1 MATIRRTAVN
11 NMVMTVW
18 RMTKTTTK
26 YRLYNGISI
35 NIPLEIEY
43 ETNKLILRKN
53 EVIIMKNMINAT
65 LFQAATKEDFSQN
78 MMGWMYGYVPVC
90 RLQAVYTYVFDATNG
105 ISDID
110 ICESVFRLGN
120 TDGEGREHMYYS
132 VSVGDVVNVG
142 SDWYRC
148 TGDGWDCIT
157 GKEQGA
163 VGMYIKEREGVSL
176 EYFTEEVETVE
187 MEESNMEVTANN
199 ATINNTTV
207 QEETGM
213 NNETIIL
220 NGTEEERIAMAQ
232 ADVAG
237 DAGKVMGT
245 FGKIYK
251 GLKNGKKCVNRTKGK
266 VMEDINGDMETIKG
280 GIGTVVGLLDIV
292 GITSLKANIER
303 IIYAGVSN
311 AGAGKSG
318 SLTHMAEE
326 CTSIIYEEVEFL
338 KLIGDEASLKQA
350 ASLKAFVTKDGKQV
364 RGKNIFELIAGLL
377 YWLVRKVMN
386 KMKEWFGIPKDKMPK
401 VLGMLFSGITMLLD
415 LVLAGVRIVLFLGA
429 RAIGF
434 VVAAGV
440 KLGMFVVNTV
450 KTIFGK
456 IKGFTQQVSDSLDN
470 ITEEEDDDF
479 FADDEEGY
487 IF

>member
-1 MATIRRTAVN
+1 
-11 NMVMTVW
+11 
-18 RMTKTTTK
+18 
-26 YRLYNGISI
+26 
-35 NIPLEIEY
+35 
-43 ETNKLILRKN
+43 
-53 EVIIMKNMINAT
+53 MKNIINAT

-90 RLQAVYTYVFDATNG
+90 RLQAVYTYVFNVTDG

-120 TDGEGREHMYYS
+120 TDGEGRECMLYS

-142 SDWYRC
+142 GNWYRC

-163 VGMYIKEREGVSL
+163 VGMFIKEREGVSL

-187 MEESNMEVTANN
+187 MEESNMK
-199 ATINNTTV
+199 ATENNTTA
-207 QEETGM
+207 QEEVIM

-237 DAGKVMGT
+237 DASKVMGT

-266 VMEDINGDMETIKG
+266 VMEDINDDMETIKG
-280 GIGTVVGLLDIV
+280 GIGTVVGLLDII
-292 GITSLKANIER
+292 GITSLKTSIER

-311 AGAGKSG
+311 AGAGKTG
-318 SLTHMAEE
+318 SLTDMAET
-326 CTSIIYEEVEFL
+326 CTTIIYEEVEFL
-338 KLIGDEASLKQA
+338 KTIGDEASFKQA
-350 ASLKAFVTKDGKQV
+350 ASLKAFVTKGGKEV

-377 YWLVRKVMN
+377 YWLVRKVMS
-386 KMKEWFGIPKDKMPK
+386 KMKEWFRIPKDKMPK
-401 VLGMLFSGITMLLD
+401 VLGMLFSGVTMLLD

-470 ITEEEDDDF
+470 ITEEEDDF
-479 FADDEEGY
+479 FEDDEEGY

>member
-1 MATIRRTAVN
+1 
-11 NMVMTVW
+11 
-18 RMTKTTTK
+18 
-26 YRLYNGISI
+26 
-35 NIPLEIEY
+35 
-43 ETNKLILRKN
+43 
-53 EVIIMKNMINAT
+53 MKNMINAT
-65 LFQAATKEDFSQN
+65 LFQVTNNEDFSQN
-78 MMGWMYGYVPVC
+78 MMGWMHGYVPVC
-90 RLQAVYTYVFDATNG
+90 KLQAVYTYVSDAANG

-120 TDGEGREHMYYS
+120 TDGEGREYMHYS

-142 SDWYRC
+142 CEWYRL

-163 VGMYIKEREGVSL
+163 VGMFIKEREGVSL
-176 EYFTEEVETVE
+176 EYFTEELETVE
-187 MEESNMEVTANN
+187 KEDSNMEA
-199 ATINNTTV
+199 ATNNTTV

-237 DAGKVMGT
+237 DASKVMGA

-251 GLKNGKKCVNRTKGK
+251 GLKNGKDCVNRTKGK
-266 VMEDINGDMETIKG
+266 VMEDINDDMETIKG

-326 CTSIIYEEVEFL
+326 CTAIIYEEIEFL

-470 ITEEEDDDF
+470 ITEEEDEEEDDDF

>member
-1 MATIRRTAVN
+1 M
-11 NMVMTVW
+11 
-18 RMTKTTTK
+18 
-26 YRLYNGISI
+26 
-35 NIPLEIEY
+35 
-43 ETNKLILRKN
+43 RK
-53 EVIIMKNMINAT
+53 AT
-65 LFQAATKEDFSQN
+65 LFQVARNNEFEQNFRQN
-78 MMGWMYGYVPVC
+78 MMASVAPMGQYVPVLALEPVC
-90 RLQAVYTYVFDATNG
+90 TVDVPDCDDLQACDHVFG
-105 ISDID
+105 IAQD
-110 ICESVFRLGN
+110 ENAVALGCN
-120 TDGEGREHMYYS
+120 YS
-132 VSVGDVVNVG
+132 VSVGDVVNV
-142 SDWYRC
+142 DAEWYRC
-148 TGDGWDCIT
+148 TSMGWSRIT
-157 GKEQGA
+157 GEPGA
-163 VGMYIKEREGVSL
+163 TGTVL
-176 EYFTEEVETVE
+176 VE
-187 MEESNMEVTANN
+187 MKEGAAMEATTNN
-199 ATINNTTV
+199 TINNTTV
-207 QEETGM
+207 QEETVM
-213 NNETIIL
+213 NETIIL

-237 DAGKVMGT
+237 DAGKVMDT

-251 GLKNGKKCVNRTKGK
+251 GLQNGKDCINRTKGK
-266 VMEDINGDMETIKG
+266 VMEDINDDMETLKG
-280 GIGTVVGLLDIV
+280 GIGTIVGLLDII
-292 GITSLKANIER
+292 GITSLKASIER

-318 SLTHMAEE
+318 SLTDMAEE
-326 CTSIIYEEVEFL
+326 CTSIIYEEIEFL

-350 ASLKAFVTKDGKQV
+350 ASLKAFVTKDGRQV

-415 LVLAGVRIVLFLGA
+415 LVLAGIRIVLFIGA

-470 ITEEEDDDF
+470 VVEEDDDLDLF
-479 FADDEEGY
+479 EDDEEY

>member
-18 RMTKTTTK
+18 RMTKTTTE

-53 EVIIMKNMINAT
+53 EVIIMRKAT
-65 LFQAATKEDFSQN
+65 LFQVKRDNNFQQNFNQN
-78 MMGWMYGYVPVC
+78 MMASIMPMGQYVSVLALEPVC
-90 RLQAVYTYVFDATNG
+90 TVETPDCDDLEVCQRVFCIAQN
-105 ISDID
+105 
-110 ICESVFRLGN
+110 ERAYALGCN
-120 TDGEGREHMYYS
+120 YS
-132 VSVGDVVNVG
+132 MSVGDVVNV
-142 SDWYRC
+142 DAEWYRC
-148 TGDGWDCIT
+148 TAMGWSRIT
-157 GKEQGA
+157 GEPGATGTVLVEKKE
-163 VGMYIKEREGVSL
+163 
-176 EYFTEEVETVE
+176 EEA
-187 MEESNMEVTANN
+187 MEATTNN

-232 ADVAG
+232 ADVVG
-237 DAGKVMGT
+237 DASKVMGT

-251 GLKNGKKCVNRTKGK
+251 GLKNGKDCVNRTKGK
-266 VMEDINGDMETIKG
+266 VMEDINEDMETIKG
-280 GIGTVVGLLDIV
+280 GIGTVVGLLDIL
-292 GITSLKANIER
+292 GITSLKTSIER

-311 AGAGKSG
+311 AGAGKTG
-318 SLTHMAEE
+318 SLTHMAET
-326 CTSIIYEEVEFL
+326 CTTIIYEEIEFL

-401 VLGMLFSGITMLLD
+401 VLGMLFSGVTMLLD

-450 KTIFGK
+450 KTIFSK

-470 ITEEEDDDF
+470 ITEEEDDF

>member
-1 MATIRRTAVN
+1 MDTTRRTAVN

-18 RMTKTTTK
+18 RMTKTTTE

-35 NIPLEIEY
+35 NIPLEIKY

-53 EVIIMKNMINAT
+53 EVIIMKNAT
-65 LFQAATKEDFSQN
+65 LFQVTNNEDFSQN

-90 RLQAVYTYVFDATNG
+90 KLQAVYTYVFDATNG

-120 TDGEGREHMYYS
+120 TDGEGREYMHYS

-142 SDWYRC
+142 CEWYRC

-176 EYFTEEVETVE
+176 EYFTEETKTVKEE
-187 MEESNMEVTANN
+187 MEESNMETTANN

-213 NNETIIL
+213 NETIIL

-232 ADVAG
+232 ADVVE

-251 GLKNGKKCVNRTKGK
+251 GLKNGKKCISRTKGK
-266 VMEDINGDMETIKG
+266 VMEDINDDMETIKG

-292 GITSLKANIER
+292 GITSLKTNIER

-311 AGAGKSG
+311 AGAGKAG
-318 SLTHMAEE
+318 SLTNMAEE
-326 CTSIIYEEVEFL
+326 CTAIIYEEIEFL

-350 ASLKAFVTKDGKQV
+350 ASLKAFITKDGKQV

>member
-1 MATIRRTAVN
+1 
-11 NMVMTVW
+11 
-18 RMTKTTTK
+18 
-26 YRLYNGISI
+26 
-35 NIPLEIEY
+35 
-43 ETNKLILRKN
+43 
-53 EVIIMKNMINAT
+53 MKNAT
-65 LFQAATKEDFSQN
+65 LFQVTNNEDFSQN
-78 MMGWMYGYVPVC
+78 MMGWMHGYVPVC
-90 RLQAVYTYVFDATNG
+90 KLQAVYTYVSDAANG

-120 TDGEGREHMYYS
+120 TDGEGREYMHYS

-142 SDWYRC
+142 CEWYRL

-163 VGMYIKEREGVSL
+163 VGMFIKEREGVSL
-176 EYFTEEVETVE
+176 EYFTEELEAVEKE
-187 MEESNMEVTANN
+187 DSNMEA
-199 ATINNTTV
+199 ATNNTTV

-232 ADVAG
+232 ADVVG
-237 DAGKVMGT
+237 DASKVMGA

-251 GLKNGKKCVNRTKGK
+251 GLKNGKDCVNRTKGN
-266 VMEDINGDMETIKG
+266 VMEDINDDMETIKG

-326 CTSIIYEEVEFL
+326 CTAIIYEEIEFL

>member
-1 MATIRRTAVN
+1 MKTTINATNNVN
-11 NMVMTVW
+11 NNNAQEG
-18 RMTKTTTK
+18 TT
-26 YRLYNGISI
+26 
-35 NIPLEIEY
+35 
-43 ETNKLILRKN
+43 
-53 EVIIMKNMINAT
+53 MKNAT
-65 LFQAATKEDFSQN
+65 LFQVTNNEDFSQN
-78 MMGWMYGYVPVC
+78 MMGCYVPVC
-90 RLQAVYTYVFDATNG
+90 KLQAVYTYVSDAANG

-120 TDGEGREHMYYS
+120 TDGEGREYMHYS

-142 SDWYRC
+142 CEWYRL

-163 VGMYIKEREGVSL
+163 VGMFIKEREGVSL
-176 EYFTEEVETVE
+176 EYFTEELEAVEKE
-187 MEESNMEVTANN
+187 DSNMEA
-199 ATINNTTV
+199 ATNNTTV

-232 ADVAG
+232 ADVVG
-237 DAGKVMGT
+237 DASKVMGA

-251 GLKNGKKCVNRTKGK
+251 GIKNGKDCVNRTKGK
-266 VMEDINGDMETIKG
+266 VMEDINDDMETIKG

-326 CTSIIYEEVEFL
+326 CTAIIYEEIEFL